1 LVWNYLGLRETERVD
16 DLIGESRMQRMA
28 VLTTMAFHK
37 PKLLND
43 ERLALNARVRSLM
56 LTGNETADPEEL
68 RAHGRRMIEE
78 IEQSGVFDDAPR
90 AQIPAGAPN

>member
-16 DLIGESRMQRMA
+16 DLIDESRMQRMA
-28 VLTTMAFHK
+28 VLNTMAFHK

-43 ERLALNARVRSLM
+43 ERRALNTRVRSFM
-56 LTGNETADPEEL
+56 LTGTEAADPEEL

-78 IEQSGVFDDAPR
+78 IERSGAFDDTR
-90 AQIPAGAPN
+90 HAQIPAGATT